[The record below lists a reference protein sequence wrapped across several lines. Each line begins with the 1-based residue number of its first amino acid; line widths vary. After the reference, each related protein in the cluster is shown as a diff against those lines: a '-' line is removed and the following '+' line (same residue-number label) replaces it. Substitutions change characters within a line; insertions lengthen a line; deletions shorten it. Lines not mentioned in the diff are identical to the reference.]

1 MKCDFILTHEQQL
14 LVEDNLSVIDKAINL
29 FISPDETVYGL
40 GRSDLYQ
47 EGAVALCRAAATYDG
62 KSAKFDTYATTVIRN
77 HLYNCC
83 KSANTYQ
90 RKLPSVSLDIDH
102 SDEDQPPPFV
112 EPSVPDG
119 IDELLGQMDT
129 ADLLADCKRRYSG
142 VARLG
147 VEALELKVKGL
158 TGADIA
164 HLYDARPNQVGAW
177 IARAAQKIRK
187 DLSARQE
194 QQEHGTER

>member
-1 MKCDFILTHEQQL
+1 MKCDFVLTPEQKTL
-14 LVEDNLSVIDKAINL
+14 AESSLPVIEKT
-29 FISPDETVYGL
+29 ISKYIHIDETLEGL
-40 GRSDLYQ
+40 GYADLYQ
-47 EGAVALCRAAATYDG
+47 EGAVALCKAAATYDG
-62 KSAKFDTYATTVIRN
+62 ESAQFSTYATTVIRN

-83 KSANTYQ
+83 KMANTRQ

-102 SDEDQPPPFV
+102 SNEDGPPAFI

-119 IDELLGQMDT
+119 IDDLLGRMDA

-147 VEALELKVKGL
+147 IEALELRVKGL

-164 HLYDARPNQVGAW
+164 RLYDAKPNQVGAW
-177 IARAAQKIRK
+177 ISRAAQKIRK
-187 DLSARQE
+187 DLEARGGNL
-194 QQEHGTER
+194 GT

>member
-1 MKCDFILTHEQQL
+1 MKCDFILTREQQA

-29 FISPDETVYGL
+29 FISTNEAVYGL
-40 GRSDLYQ
+40 GRSDIYQ
-47 EGAVALCRAAATYDG
+47 EGAVALCKAAATYDG
-62 KSAKFDTYATTVIRN
+62 KSAQFETYATTVIRN

-83 KSANTYQ
+83 KSANTRQQ
-90 RKLPSVSLDIDH
+90 RLSSVSLDIDF
-102 SDEDQPPPFV
+102 SDEDQPSPYLEPFV
-112 EPSVPDG
+112 SDG

-158 TGADIA
+158 NGTDIA
-164 HLYDARPNQVGAW
+164 RLYIVKPNQVGAW
-177 IARAAQKIRK
+177 ISRAAQKIRK
-187 DLSARQE
+187 ELAVQ
-194 QQEHGTER
+194 G